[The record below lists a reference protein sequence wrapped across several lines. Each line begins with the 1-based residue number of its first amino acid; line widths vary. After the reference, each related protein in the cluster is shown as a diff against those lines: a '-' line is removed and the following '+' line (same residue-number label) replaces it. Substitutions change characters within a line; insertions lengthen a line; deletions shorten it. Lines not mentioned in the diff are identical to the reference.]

1 MATRIAIVP
10 GLDKS
15 IGLGIVRRLAKELP
29 DEVWVRVNVNEPRQA
44 GIGDRVRDI
53 VGSQVTAAIPSSG
66 GSERTEQFRFSR
78 HTIVALPA

>member
-29 DEVWVRVNVNEPRQA
+29 DEISILLTA
-44 GIGDRVRDI
+44 RDE
-53 VGSQVTAAIPSSG
+53 VSG
-66 GSERTEQFRFSR
+66 QNRGQL
-78 HTIVALPA
+78 VV